1 MSTSVMG
8 IAKGQE
14 MQDQLGSRA
23 LATRLSSQLQLPV
36 IAGPMFL
43 ISGPDLVIACCNAG
57 IVGSF
62 PSLNARTTALLEEW
76 LTRIAAETRSPGSA
90 PYAVNL
96 IVHASNTRLEEDL
109 AIVEKHKAPLVIAS
123 VGNPASV
130 AARVHAYGG
139 LVFSDVASLKHARR
153 AAESGVD
160 GLIFLCAGCGGNTGW
175 LNPFAFVG
183 AVRDFYAGPIV
194 LAGAISRGQYIHV
207 AREMGADLTYIG
219 TSFIAARESLAN
231 DRYRDMLTAATAD
244 DIILTSE
251 ITGIPANMLR
261 QSLESAGWKAGGK
274 HEGGFNLLKE
284 IETLKAWRDVW
295 SAGHGVGDVH
305 AVESAADIVRHLR
318 TDYETARERRTLS
331 SV

>member
-1 MSTSVMG
+1 
-8 IAKGQE
+8 
-14 MQDQLGSRA
+14 MQDRLGNREITRH
-23 LATRLSSQLQLPV
+23 LASQLQLPAIV
-36 IAGPMFL
+36 GPMFL

-62 PSLNARTTALLEEW
+62 PSLNARTTADLDAW
-76 LTRIAAETRSPGSA
+76 LTRIASETRRPDSA

-96 IVHASNTRLEEDL
+96 IVHASNSRLEEDL
-109 AIVEKHKAPLVIAS
+109 VLVEKHKAPLVIAS
-123 VGNPASV
+123 VGNPAAV
-130 AARVHAYGG
+130 VARVHSYGG

-153 AAESGVD
+153 AVETGVD
-160 GLIFLCAGCGGNTGW
+160 GLILLCAGCGGNTGW
-175 LNPFAFVG
+175 LNPFGFAG
-183 AVRDFYAGPIV
+183 AVRDFYDGPIV
-194 LAGAISRGQYIHV
+194 LAGAISRGRFIH
-207 AREMGADLTYIG
+207 AAQEMGADFAYIG

-231 DRYRDMLTAATAD
+231 DRYREMLATANAD

-261 QSLESAGWKAGGK
+261 QSLESVGWKPGAK

-305 AVESAADIVRHLR
+305 GVEPAASIVARLR
-318 TDYETARERRTLS
+318 TDYEAARGSRNVTQA
-331 SV
+331 

>member
-1 MSTSVMG
+1 
-8 IAKGQE
+8 
-14 MQDQLGSRA
+14 MQNQLGGRA
-23 LATRLSSQLQLPV
+23 FATHFTSQLQLPV

-43 ISGPDLVIACCNAG
+43 ISGPDLVIGCCNAG

-62 PSLNARTTALLEEW
+62 PSLNARSTGLLDEW
-76 LTRIAAETRSPGSA
+76 LARIASETRGPGSA

-130 AARVHAYGG
+130 VARVHDYGG
-139 LVFSDVASLKHARR
+139 LVFSDVASLKHAQR

-160 GLIFLCAGCGGNTGW
+160 GLILLCAGCGGNTGW

-183 AVRDFYAGPIV
+183 AVRNFYAGPIV
-194 LAGAISRGQYIHV
+194 LAGAISRGQHIHV

-219 TSFIAARESLAN
+219 TSFIAACESLAN
-231 DRYRDMLTAATAD
+231 ARYRDMLTAASAD
-244 DIILTSE
+244 DIILTHE

-261 QSLESAGWKAGGK
+261 QSLESVGWKPSGK
-274 HEGGFNLLKE
+274 HEGGFSLLKE
-284 IETLKAWRDVW
+284 METLKAWRDVW

-305 AVESAADIVRHLR
+305 RVEPIADIVRRLR
-318 TDYETARERRTLS
+318 ADYEAARDGRTLS
-331 SV
+331 LA

>member
-1 MSTSVMG
+1 M
-8 IAKGQE
+8 
-14 MQDQLGSRA
+14 DDRLGSRE
-23 LATRLSSQLQLPV
+23 LAEHFTSQLQLPV

-62 PSLNARTTALLEEW
+62 PSLNARTTVLLDEW
-76 LTRIAAETRSPGSA
+76 LARIAQETRRPGSA

-109 AIVEKHKAPLVIAS
+109 ALVEKHKAPLVIAS

-130 AARVHAYGG
+130 VARVHAYGG

-153 AAESGVD
+153 AVEIGVD
-160 GLIFLCAGCGGNTGW
+160 GLILLCAGCGGNTGW

-183 AVRDFYAGPIV
+183 AVREFYAGPIV
-194 LAGAISRGQYIHV
+194 LAGAISRGQFIH
-207 AREMGADLTYIG
+207 AAQEMGADLAYIG

-231 DRYRDMLTAATAD
+231 ERYRDMLAAANAD

-261 QSLESAGWKAGGK
+261 QSLESAGWKPGGK

-284 IETLKAWRDVW
+284 METLKAWRDVW
-295 SAGHGVGDVH
+295 SAGHGVGDVR
-305 AVESAADIVRHLR
+305 AVEPIADIVQRLR
-318 TDYETARERRTLS
+318 TDYAAARGRRGLIKA
-331 SV
+331 